1 MRLMQISSAHSRKEK
16 QKGRACFPKTERQR
30 IPPRPE
36 HTHTK
41 KKKNIP
47 AFLTPRGE
55 EANPHTVHYK
65 LYISLVL
72 FSVMAATPDTGEQF
86 RIKLPGVDSSG
97 V

>member
-1 MRLMQISSAHSRKEK
+1 MAGVFPQSAGLS
-16 QKGRACFPKTERQR
+16 TERQR
-30 IPPRPE
+30 IPPRPN
-36 HTHTK
+36 THK
-41 KKKNIP
+41 KTNIP
-47 AFLTPRGE
+47 AFLTPCRE
-55 EANPHTVHYK
+55 EANPHIVHYK